1 MTELTPIYMP
11 YVWRSNVWNRSI
23 CYSLAG
29 QAALNSMAMI
39 QQALVKMEQSMAAR
53 FDQANT
59 QANARFD
66 QINVRL
72 DEIGAGLRRRY
83 EQR

>member
-1 MTELTPIYMP
+1 
-11 YVWRSNVWNRSI
+11 
-23 CYSLAG
+23 
-29 QAALNSMAMI
+29 MAVI
-39 QQALVKMEQSMAAR
+39 QQALVNLEQSMAAR

-66 QINVRL
+66 QANARFDEINVRL

>member
-1 MTELTPIYMP
+1 
-11 YVWRSNVWNRSI
+11 
-23 CYSLAG
+23 
-29 QAALNSMAMI
+29 
-39 QQALVKMEQSMAAR
+39 MAAR

-66 QINVRL
+66 QANARFDEINVRL